1 MLVRIGSFVMWALVA
16 ASAVFWGLR
25 LAGSSAAIPAPT
37 VALGEMSVSPEVA
50 DRFWGRPAAEPQAAM
65 APVYRPDISARFKLA
80 GVAAPRYAGE
90 SGLAVIAVDGRPPRV
105 YRVGASV
112 DGDFMLRQVSA
123 RSATLGSARDASN
136 PQASFVLE
144 VPVQGVA
151 AQGVPQPLPGFTP
164 QVGNGIGPAGGDAL
178 IGMEPPAAGRPVGAP
193 PKQR

>member
-1 MLVRIGSFVMWALVA
+1 MLVRFGSFVVWALVA

-25 LAGSSAAIPAPT
+25 LAGSSAAIPAST
-37 VALGEMSVSPEVA
+37 VSMGEANVLPEVA

-65 APVYRPDISARFKLA
+65 APVSRPDISARFKLA

-112 DGDFMLRQVSA
+112 DGELMLLSVSA
-123 RSATLGSARDASN
+123 RAATLSSSRDASN
-136 PQASFVLE
+136 PQSSFVLE
-144 VPVQGVA
+144 VPAQGAA
-151 AQGVPQPLPGFTP
+151 AQRGPVPLPGFTP
-164 QVGNGIGPAGGDAL
+164 QVGNGIGPAGGDVL
-178 IGMEPPAAGRPVGAP
+178 NGMEPPAAGRPVGAA